1 MKTKLSVIAALCAT
15 SLSPVMVTPAFAAV
29 TAPIEELQAIC
40 AATTVV
46 NPDPNSTYSATL
58 NLAGITQSTGAEYVS
73 DVDIITN
80 IPGGVLIGTVG
91 PTFTGNRGRHGGSPN
106 IFGEFK
112 TVSTFTGGTL
122 VEDVTYSQDTTFS
135 FGCIVSKTNKQGK
148 TTTPDGIQIPGPSH
162 PDPLTKTVTTVTR
175 TEHINESAPDTTVE
189 TLSDAVICNSP
200 EKNPGKW
207 RPQNGYTG
215 DCSTALFI
223 SLGTFPIR
231 SNSLPPLEEND
242 ITTANPSSFQ
252 DSGPATVV
260 DEWSAD
266 ETV

>member
-29 TAPIEELQAIC
+29 TVPIEELQAKC

-46 NPDPNSTYSATL
+46 NPDANSTYSATL

-80 IPGGVLIGTVG
+80 IPGGELISTVG
-91 PTFTGNRGRHGGSPN
+91 PTFTGNLGRHGGSPN

-112 TVSTFTGGTL
+112 TVSTYSGGTL
-122 VEDVTYSQDTTFS
+122 VEDVTYSQDTTITY
-135 FGCIVSKTNKQGK
+135 GCIVSKTNSQGK
-148 TTTPDGIQIPGPSH
+148 VTTPPGIQVEG
-162 PDPLTKTVTTVTR
+162 LTKTVTTVTR
-175 TEHINESAPDTTVE
+175 VVHVNESAPDEVIT
-189 TLSDAVICNSP
+189 TLSDAVVCNSP

-207 RPQNGYTG
+207 RAQNGYG
-215 DCSTALFI
+215 GECSTALFNT
-223 SLGTFPIR
+223 LPGFPIR
-231 SNSLPPLEEND
+231 SNSQPPLVPND

-260 DEWSAD
+260 DEWTAD